1 MIQPMKINISGTL
14 TPGNA
19 GVYVCPTVL
28 PFLISGISPIL
39 CTSLDGAQRED
50 INDLDSDI
58 SWELSWEQ

>member
-19 GVYVCPTVL
+19 GVYVCPTVRMYRMGRIT
-28 PFLISGISPIL
+28 FL